1 MVAGRAAFHNR
12 AMNNPDDWLVRLCRH
27 IEAHAAEK
35 LTLADLARFSGVSSA
50 HLQKKFTAA
59 LGISPKQYQD
69 ACRLGTLKQ
78 QLRGARRVS
87 DAVQDAGFGSDSR
100 VYEHSARKLG
110 MTPGQYARGGDQ
122 LAISW
127 ASSDT
132 ALGTLLL
139 AATDHGICSV
149 QLGDALPPLLAA
161 LTAEFPRARISAMP
175 AQSAARF
182 SQWMQA
188 LQAMLAG
195 TAPAP
200 ELPLDIHGTVFQRK
214 VWHYLQTIPRGET
227 RSYAEV
233 AAAIGA
239 PGAARAVGSACGH
252 NRIALLIPCHRV
264 LRGDGGDG
272 GYRWGV
278 ARKRALLARER
289 EA

>member
-1 MVAGRAAFHNR
+1 
-12 AMNNPDDWLVRLCRH
+12 MNSTDAWLTRLCRH
-27 IEAHAAEK
+27 IEAHAQER
-35 LTLADLARFSGVSSA
+35 LTLTDLARFSGVSGS
-50 HLQKKFTAA
+50 HLQKRFRAA

-78 QLRGARRVS
+78 QLRNVRRVS

-110 MTPGQYARGGDQ
+110 MTPGQYARGGEE
-122 LAISW
+122 LPISW
-127 ASSDT
+127 AST
-132 ALGTLLL
+132 ETPLGTLLL

-149 QLGDALPPLLAA
+149 QLGDALPPLLTA
-161 LTAEFPRARISAMP
+161 LAAEFSRARISVMP
-175 AQSAARF
+175 PASAAQF
-182 SQWMQA
+182 SLWMTA
-188 LQAMLAG
+188 LKDMLAG
-195 TAPAP
+195 GGPLP
-200 ELPLDIHGTVFQRK
+200 KLPLDIRGTVFQRK
-214 VWHYLQTIPRGET
+214 VWQYLQTIPCGET

-289 EA
+289 ET